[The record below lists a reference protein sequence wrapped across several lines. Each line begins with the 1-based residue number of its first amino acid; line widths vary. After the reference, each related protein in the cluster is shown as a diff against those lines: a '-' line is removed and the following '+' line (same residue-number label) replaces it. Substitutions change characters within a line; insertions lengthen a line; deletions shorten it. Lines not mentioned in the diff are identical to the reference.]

1 MRAAA
6 NDEGR
11 TDETRRAHDRCLAL
25 IATLSGADLVVLET
39 GVFQRRWGS
48 ADLPDARLPLLSA
61 RTSLPDAGGAS
72 RYARHPFVQAGA
84 RSLLAVPVQLGP
96 GSALLGTVWCLA
108 RRSGAFDDQAIA
120 RVEQSAGVL
129 AELLAPPDDDESH
142 RRFID
147 ALPMPALAVVDARP
161 SANQAF
167 CQLTGHEGARFPS
180 LEAWFTLLFGDEALS
195 VRAMYDWDREQ
206 GFAERRV
213 VCLTCADGQQ
223 RLVEWAARIVDD
235 RELWLFSDVTERAA
249 SQERFRVLFE
259 QSSTALVVY
268 DERGII
274 DCNPATVAL
283 LGYGS
288 KAEVLHLGAGEL
300 SAPCQPDGTASD
312 GKRSQMEAI
321 AFDLGSHRFDWTYQR
336 LDGAP
341 VQVEVTLTA
350 LTLGARRVLL
360 AEWHDISERTR
371 YEDALKLARDSALK
385 HAQAKADFLATMSH
399 EIRTPMNGVIGM
411 TRLLQDTALS
421 DQQREYVETVR
432 ACGEGLLALINDVL
446 DFSKLEAGKVRLE
459 AIPFSLRELAE
470 DAVAVVAENAL
481 AKGLELTPFIAPNV
495 PQVVRGDPT
504 RIRQV
509 LMNLVSNAVKFTAL
523 GSVTVRLGA
532 GQLEGGRA
540 VVTLEVKDTGVGI
553 AHDALPRLFTAFS
566 QEDTSTTRRF
576 GGSGLGLAICKRLV
590 SMMGGI
596 IDVVTSP
603 RGSTFSLSLAVDVLE
618 AARTTTEFAGHTV
631 RLVEPRPMVAESI
644 AQVLRELGAQVQVAA
659 TPEAALALPGT
670 AHVLLVGGSLADPA
684 TLPFARAARRRGCTV
699 GLLVPL
705 AVPAEVAS
713 SVDFTLPLPVR
724 RAQLVTQVRRAFAMP
739 ATARAPSQ
747 AEQPSFGARV
757 LVAEDNP
764 VNQRVVRGLL
774 AKLGCEAV
782 VVDNGLRAVE
792 VMAEDRFD
800 LVLMDCQMPELDG
813 LSATRIIRAQ
823 AHHHHHTP
831 IVALT
836 AGVLDGDRE
845 RCLEAGMDDYLMK
858 PLRLEDLA
866 RTLTQWLRRAA

>member
-1 MRAAA
+1 VRVAA

-25 IATLSGADLVVLET
+25 IGALSRADLVVVET
-39 GVFQRRWGS
+39 GVFQRRWGTP
-48 ADLPDARLPLLSA
+48 DLPDARLPLLSA
-61 RTSLPDAGGAS
+61 RTSIPDAGGAS
-72 RYARHPFVQAGA
+72 RYARHPFVQAGV

-108 RRSGAFDDQAIA
+108 RRNDAFDDDTIA
-120 RVEQSAGVL
+120 HVEQSAGVL
-129 AELLAPPDDDESH
+129 GELLAPPDDDETH

-147 ALPMPALAVVDARP
+147 ALPMPALAVVAGRP

-167 CQLTGHEGARFPS
+167 CQLTGYDGARFAS
-180 LEAWFTLLFGDEALS
+180 LDAWFTLLFGDEALS

-223 RLVEWAARIVDD
+223 RLAEWAARTVDH

-249 SQERFRVLFE
+249 SQERFRVLFD

-274 DCNPATVAL
+274 DCNPAAVAL

-288 KAEVLHLGAGEL
+288 KAEVLHLGAGQL

-341 VQVEVTLTA
+341 AQVEVTLTA

-470 DAVAVVAENAL
+470 DTVAVVAENAQ
-481 AKGLELTPFIAPNV
+481 AKGLELTSFIAPNV

-509 LMNLVSNAVKFTAL
+509 LMNLVSNAVKFTAT

-532 GQLEGGRA
+532 GQLEDGRA

-603 RGSTFSLSLAVDVLE
+603 QGSTFSLSLAFDVLE
-618 AARTTTEFAGHTV
+618 AARSTTEFAGRLV
-631 RLVEPRPMVAESI
+631 RLVEPRPMVADSI
-644 AQVLRELGAQVQVAA
+644 VQVLRELGAKVQLAA
-659 TPEAALALPGT
+659 TPEAAGALPGRPE
-670 AHVLLVGGSLADPA
+670 VLLVGGVLAEA
-684 TLPFARAARRRGCTV
+684 TMQFAVASRRRGCAV

-724 RAQLVTQVRRAFAMP
+724 RAQLITHVRRALAMP
-739 ATARAPSQ
+739 ATVRPPSE

-792 VMAEDRFD
+792 VMQEDRFD

-813 LSATRIIRAQ
+813 LSATRVIRAQ
-823 AHHHHHTP
+823 GHHHTP

-858 PLRLEDLA
+858 PVRLEDLA
-866 RTLTQWLRRAA
+866 RTLAQWLRRAA